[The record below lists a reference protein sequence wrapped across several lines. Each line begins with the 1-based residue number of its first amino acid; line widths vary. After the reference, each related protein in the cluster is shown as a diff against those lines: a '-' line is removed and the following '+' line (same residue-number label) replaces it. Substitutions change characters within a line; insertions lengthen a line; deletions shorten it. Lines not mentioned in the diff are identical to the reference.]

1 MYINPINS
9 ILDLSGHPP
18 VGLDWGSQ
26 LCIRSRSSWTSGFW
40 GEVFGKR
47 QGWKTMGNYRANWEN
62 VGKTGKY
69 RKIWKHIGTSGKLW
83 ETSLIEI
90 GSEVKPP
97 PKSILS
103 LGSSSQIWLN
113 EMGESTNLRF
123 PMKWEIITT
132 VSHTVCQVF
141 FCGGRAKNITHGEMK
156 QTRRNWW
163 IWRIYMYI
171 SLNIQNPKNIKQERY
186 GGVCFREKLLACRC
200 AIYHRQTKHIHS
212 WHGLITVIHSTNQ
225 LGCL

>member
-1 MYINPINS
+1 MYIKYLCIYISIIYIYTHTYNYTYMTMYINPINS

-97 PKSILS
+97 PKSIVCHWDHPPKYGWTKWAKAPTYDFPWNEKS
-103 LGSSSQIWLN
+103 LPQ
-113 EMGESTNLRF
+113 
-123 PMKWEIITT
+123 
-132 VSHTVCQVF
+132 
-141 FCGGRAKNITHGEMK
+141 
-156 QTRRNWW
+156 
-163 IWRIYMYI
+163 
-171 SLNIQNPKNIKQERY
+171 
-186 GGVCFREKLLACRC
+186 
-200 AIYHRQTKHIHS
+200 
-212 WHGLITVIHSTNQ
+212 
-225 LGCL
+225 